1 MRERGS
7 ASPAT
12 AASSTNA
19 SCLADGSCGD
29 AAAFPDGTPPSRDRP
44 PTARREKTDPTPARP
59 DPDAPVAHPPPRRS
73 FVFPRLGPRRARI
86 TSRSETCAR
95 SFGSSSAAPSET
107 LNPLLP
113 PPPLVAPPAGS
124 ALASGS
130 PCPPAP
136 NAICLTLPY
145 AADVGG
151 AASSDPF
158 GSDASGKSSPGSSG
172 GASPLAPCSGAF
184 VTRAACVTLRFAD
197 AFLRFADAT
206 VARSSGDTR
215 KEGRVYKKNPSA
227 LDVLAAK
234 SSGAATFVESADVEF
249 DHSSTL
255 MCRARANACGAVYGL
270 QREYNETHAAM
281 LAASEAAE
289 AAFDAYEATRRA
301 CDENTEALRE
311 IEDAARRG
319 EEVCRVRVRT
329 VESELVDALEAA
341 RANLVS
347 VEGEGAGMCDR
358 SAAVRASSEMEAD
371 ALAKLNAAERAK
383 GARGKVVGVSSELYV
398 EEEAAAK
405 KKSASSAAKKSKSP
419 TFPPVRLPSGYL
431 VPEPYFDACG
441 DAVASVDALLS
452 LVSDAQTVRERTCSE
467 YTAEE
472 IAAFRADAKRICGQL
487 PDLKYAYARALERA
501 RELREKVEKLYAALL
516 AAEEAARR
524 KILNLDKL
532 IGETAAAGGNEAAKA
547 ELERRE
553 ATASRPTGIPHG
565 SCAID
570 PANVPGSARDK
581 PHDPAAKAALDR
593 RAIGLGVGGGGGTF
607 FGGKGSGA
615 AKEKE
620 RITFA
625 SLVALAD
632 AYADAG
638 ASPSPQASASLARA
652 FAGAL
657 AAADGETDSSRPTA
671 AAAISA
677 YDASRAIRALASA
690 GAGALVGDATVPGSL
705 GAALARVIASDAASM
720 PSHAAVAVMGAYAS
734 AGVPVPSIA
743 LDAAT
748 DALTRDASSFDVAD
762 VAEALGAFARATR
775 GAAALPPRLRSALDA
790 AAVASAKSAA
800 PAEIASAVAGY
811 RAANEAAA
819 PEALTAELGEV
830 QDATQVAAALRAFR
844 DFGATYAG
852 SPLAPN
858 ASTRSALGRS
868 LEAIFA
874 RQKQLDA
881 VRAKDVLDVLDAHAA
896 CGAIPPAPNA
906 VDALGGAAAAAAKKG
921 SMRAATA
928 ARLLRAFADAGVRVG
943 VAGLAAVEDALG
955 DVVVKVAARMSPA
968 DVAATLAAY
977 AAEPRRGGAGGGAT
991 AFGGAFKAASK
1002 KTSDASPG
1010 AAVTKALLAA
1020 LRDAA
1025 GRMRPD
1031 DAAASLEALEKLPHV
1046 GAGVAEDVR
1055 AALRGAAEGGS
1066 AARGGRG
1073 AEP

>member
-1 MRERGS
+1 M
-7 ASPAT
+7 
-12 AASSTNA
+12 
-19 SCLADGSCGD
+19 
-29 AAAFPDGTPPSRDRP
+29 
-44 PTARREKTDPTPARP
+44 
-59 DPDAPVAHPPPRRS
+59 
-73 FVFPRLGPRRARI
+73 
-86 TSRSETCAR
+86 
-95 SFGSSSAAPSET
+95 
-107 LNPLLP
+107 
-113 PPPLVAPPAGS
+113 
-124 ALASGS
+124 
-130 PCPPAP
+130 
-136 NAICLTLPY
+136 
-145 AADVGG
+145 
-151 AASSDPF
+151 
-158 GSDASGKSSPGSSG
+158 
-172 GASPLAPCSGAF
+172 
-184 VTRAACVTLRFAD
+184 TRAACVTLRFAD

-255 MCRARANACGAVYGL
+255 MCRARANACSAVYGL

-281 LAASEAAE
+281 LAASDAAE
-289 AAFDAYEATRRA
+289 AAFDTYEATRRA

-341 RANLVS
+341 RANLVA

-371 ALAKLNAAERAK
+371 ALARLNAAERAK

-398 EEEAAAK
+398 EEEDAAK
-405 KKSASSAAKKSKSP
+405 KKSASSAAKKSKNP
-419 TFPPVRLPSGYL
+419 TSPPVRLPSGYL

-553 ATASRPTGIPHG
+553 ATASRPMGIPHG

-607 FGGKGSGA
+607 FGGKGSA
-615 AKEKE
+615 ATKEKE
-620 RITFA
+620 TNTFA

-657 AAADGETDSSRPTA
+657 AAADGETDSSRPIAA

-775 GAAALPPRLRSALDA
+775 GAAALPPRL
-790 AAVASAKSAA
+790 
-800 PAEIASAVAGY
+800 
-811 RAANEAAA
+811 
-819 PEALTAELGEV
+819 
-830 QDATQVAAALRAFR
+830 
-844 DFGATYAG
+844 
-852 SPLAPN
+852 
-858 ASTRSALGRS
+858 ALGARAPPPSRRRNPPRPPRS
-868 LEAIFA
+868 
-874 RQKQLDA
+874 
-881 VRAKDVLDVLDAHAA
+881 RAPSRGTAPRTK
-896 CGAIPPAPNA
+896 PP
-906 VDALGGAAAAAAKKG
+906 
-921 SMRAATA
+921 R
-928 ARLLRAFADAGVRVG
+928 
-943 VAGLAAVEDALG
+943 
-955 DVVVKVAARMSPA
+955 
-968 DVAATLAAY
+968 
-977 AAEPRRGGAGGGAT
+977 PRR
-991 AFGGAFKAASK
+991 
-1002 KTSDASPG
+1002 
-1010 AAVTKALLAA
+1010 
-1020 LRDAA
+1020 
-1025 GRMRPD
+1025 
-1031 DAAASLEALEKLPHV
+1031 
-1046 GAGVAEDVR
+1046 
-1055 AALRGAAEGGS
+1055 
-1066 AARGGRG
+1066 
-1073 AEP
+1073 

>member
-1 MRERGS
+1 MPSRAESRRSARSARLLALALGGALALGS

-29 AAAFPDGTPPSRDRP
+29 AAAFPDGTPRAATVPRP
-44 PTARREKTDPTPARP
+44 PAAKRPTRRPRAPTRTRRSPT
-59 DPDAPVAHPPPRRS
+59 PPRRS

-86 TSRSETCAR
+86 TSRSEMYAR
-95 SFGSSSAAPSET
+95 SSSPSAAPSET

-145 AADVGG
+145 AAGVGG
-151 AASSDPF
+151 ASSDPF

-172 GASPLAPCSGAF
+172 GTSPLAPCSGAF

-255 MCRARANACGAVYGL
+255 MCRARANACSAVYGL

-281 LAASEAAE
+281 LAASDAAE
-289 AAFDAYEATRRA
+289 AAFDTYEATRRA

-341 RANLVS
+341 RANLVA
-347 VEGEGAGMCDR
+347 VEGESAGMCDR

-371 ALAKLNAAERAK
+371 ALARLNAAERAK

-398 EEEAAAK
+398 EEEEDAAK
-405 KKSASSAAKKSKSP
+405 KKSASSAAKKSKNP
-419 TFPPVRLPSGYL
+419 TTSPPVRLPSGYL

-441 DAVASVDALLS
+441 AAVASVDALLS

-607 FGGKGSGA
+607 FGGKGSA
-615 AKEKE
+615 ALKEKE
-620 RITFA
+620 TITFA

-638 ASPSPQASASLARA
+638 ASPSPRRRRAPLAFVGAPPPRRRDGLLPTNCGGVGSRTTRARDSRVGVRGRGRARRRRDRPRFARRRLGPARA
-652 FAGAL
+652 GPWAH
-657 AAADGETDSSRPTA
+657 AAARAVADMPTLKGSPGPADRARRGDRRPDARRVVVRRRRRRRGARRVRASDEGA
-671 AAAISA
+671 AAPPAPPRRRRRR
-677 YDASRAIRALASA
+677 RAGES
-690 GAGALVGDATVPGSL
+690 
-705 GAALARVIASDAASM
+705 AALA
-720 PSHAAVAVMGAYAS
+720 
-734 AGVPVPSIA
+734 
-743 LDAAT
+743 
-748 DALTRDASSFDVAD
+748 
-762 VAEALGAFARATR
+762 
-775 GAAALPPRLRSALDA
+775 
-790 AAVASAKSAA
+790 
-800 PAEIASAVAGY
+800 
-811 RAANEAAA
+811 
-819 PEALTAELGEV
+819 
-830 QDATQVAAALRAFR
+830 
-844 DFGATYAG
+844 G
-852 SPLAPN
+852 S
-858 ASTRSALGRS
+858 RRCR
-868 LEAIFA
+868 E
-874 RQKQLDA
+874 
-881 VRAKDVLDVLDAHAA
+881 
-896 CGAIPPAPNA
+896 
-906 VDALGGAAAAAAKKG
+906 
-921 SMRAATA
+921 RAATKPP
-928 ARLLRAFADAGVRVG
+928 R
-943 VAGLAAVEDALG
+943 
-955 DVVVKVAARMSPA
+955 
-968 DVAATLAAY
+968 
-977 AAEPRRGGAGGGAT
+977 PRR
-991 AFGGAFKAASK
+991 
-1002 KTSDASPG
+1002 
-1010 AAVTKALLAA
+1010 
-1020 LRDAA
+1020 
-1025 GRMRPD
+1025 
-1031 DAAASLEALEKLPHV
+1031 
-1046 GAGVAEDVR
+1046 
-1055 AALRGAAEGGS
+1055 
-1066 AARGGRG
+1066 
-1073 AEP
+1073 

>member
-1 MRERGS
+1 M
-7 ASPAT
+7 
-12 AASSTNA
+12 
-19 SCLADGSCGD
+19 
-29 AAAFPDGTPPSRDRP
+29 
-44 PTARREKTDPTPARP
+44 
-59 DPDAPVAHPPPRRS
+59 
-73 FVFPRLGPRRARI
+73 
-86 TSRSETCAR
+86 
-95 SFGSSSAAPSET
+95 
-107 LNPLLP
+107 
-113 PPPLVAPPAGS
+113 
-124 ALASGS
+124 
-130 PCPPAP
+130 
-136 NAICLTLPY
+136 
-145 AADVGG
+145 
-151 AASSDPF
+151 
-158 GSDASGKSSPGSSG
+158 
-172 GASPLAPCSGAF
+172 
-184 VTRAACVTLRFAD
+184 TRAACVTLRFAD

-281 LAASEAAE
+281 LAASDAAE

-341 RANLVS
+341 RANLVA

-371 ALAKLNAAERAK
+371 ALARLNAAERAK

-398 EEEAAAK
+398 EEEDAAK
-405 KKSASSAAKKSKSP
+405 KKPASSAAKKSKTPKS
-419 TFPPVRLPSGYL
+419 PPVRLPSGYL

-553 ATASRPTGIPHG
+553 ATASRPMGIPHG

-593 RAIGLGVGGGGGTF
+593 RAIGLAAASRGGGTV
-607 FGGKGSGA
+607 FGGLGSGA

-620 RITFA
+620 TITFA

-775 GAAALPPRLRSALDA
+775 GAAAPPPRLRSALDA

-830 QDATQVAAALRAFR
+830 QDAAQVAAALRAFR
-844 DFGATYAG
+844 DFGATYTG

-874 RQKQLDA
+874 RQKRLDA

-943 VAGLAAVEDALG
+943 VAGVAAVEDALG
-955 DVVVKVAARMSPA
+955 DVVVKGAARMSPA

-977 AAEPRRGGAGGGAT
+977 AAEPRRGGAGPGAK

-1002 KTSDASPG
+1002 KRSDASPG
-1010 AAVTKALLAA
+1010 AAVTRALLAA

>member
-1 MRERGS
+1 MY
-7 ASPAT
+7 T
-12 AASSTNA
+12 
-19 SCLADGSCGD
+19 
-29 AAAFPDGTPPSRDRP
+29 
-44 PTARREKTDPTPARP
+44 
-59 DPDAPVAHPPPRRS
+59 
-73 FVFPRLGPRRARI
+73 
-86 TSRSETCAR
+86 R

-151 AASSDPF
+151 ASSDPF

-281 LAASEAAE
+281 LAASDAAE

-319 EEVCRVRVRT
+319 EKVCRVRVRT

-341 RANLVS
+341 RANLVA

-371 ALAKLNAAERAK
+371 ALARLNAAERAK

-398 EEEAAAK
+398 EEEEDAAK
-405 KKSASSAAKKSKSP
+405 KKSASSAAKKSKNP
-419 TFPPVRLPSGYL
+419 TTSPPVRLPSGYL

-441 DAVASVDALLS
+441 AAVASVDALLS

-593 RAIGLGVGGGGGTF
+593 RAIGLGVGVGGGTF
-607 FGGKGSGA
+607 FGGKGSA
-615 AKEKE
+615 ALKEKE
-620 RITFA
+620 TITFA

-734 AGVPVPSIA
+734 SGVPVPSIA

-830 QDATQVAAALRAFR
+830 QDAAQVAAALRAFR

-943 VAGLAAVEDALG
+943 VARLAAVDDALG
-955 DVVVKVAARMSPA
+955 DVVVKGAARMSPA

-977 AAEPRRGGAGGGAT
+977 AAEPRRGGAGPGAK
-991 AFGGAFKAASK
+991 AFGGAFQAASK

-1010 AAVTKALLAA
+1010 AAATRALLAA